1 MTASSIEDRLRFI
14 EIDAETR
21 ARLRALRPWLQA
33 ELPGILDAFYAHL
46 WQFPEMQA
54 MFASEAVRQHARDA
68 QLRHWLLIAEGN
80 YDQSYVDSVRRIGQA
95 HHRLGLSP
103 QWYIGGYAR
112 VMTHLQ
118 MRIVEALRT
127 RWPARAKT
135 ADCAADVAAIGKAA
149 LLDMDFAISIYLEEG
164 ERAKEDSLT
173 QLATAFKKN
182 VAGIVEEVAQ
192 ASGALDG
199 TAKGMLANADETRQ
213 QATTV
218 AAAAEEATSNVAT
231 VAAATE
237 ELGRSVQEISAQ
249 VQQASEVADQA
260 VSRTRNSTEKVQLL
274 VDTGERIGTVVT
286 LIREIAEQTNLL
298 ALNATIEAARAG
310 EAGKGFAVV
319 ASEVKSLATQTAK
332 ATEEISQQIAAMQS
346 ATGEAA
352 GGDRLHLRG
361 DPSHQRGVRLD
372 RLGRRAAILGNG
384 RNLPQHAGGLGRNAR
399 SLGQHRLGPGR
410 VFPDRRSGAAG
421 GDGRQLPLDPG
432 RATDGAGRA
441 FPEADTRGLMQAPAP
456 TRSLANTGP
465 HA

>member
-352 GGDRLHLRG
+352 GAIDSISEAIHRISEVSASIASAVEQQSSATAEISRNTQEASVGTREVSANIASVQAG
-361 DPSHQRGVRLD
+361 SSQTGE
-372 RLGRRAAILGNG
+372 AAQQVVTAASSLSTQAEQLTAQVERFLKQI
-384 RNLPQHAGGLGRNAR
+384 HAA
-399 SLGQHRLGPGR
+399 
-410 VFPDRRSGAAG
+410 
-421 GDGRQLPLDPG
+421 
-432 RATDGAGRA
+432 
-441 FPEADTRGLMQAPAP
+441 
-456 TRSLANTGP
+456 
-465 HA
+465 